1 MIWSATED
9 SNVSLKIP
17 EQFVPKKK
25 EQYCEVNIEVHTIKC
40 SDQSGPIA
48 AIGVGNCKMLL
59 NPFAVSD
66 GPYAAKWGMEWI
78 LSSADLVFFALW
90 ECSVHVLIICLAN

>member
-1 MIWSATED
+1 MYLSKFL
-9 SNVSLKIP
+9 NSLL
-17 EQFVPKKK
+17 KK
-25 EQYCEVNIEVHTIKC
+25 EQYCKVNIEVHTTKC

-78 LSSADLVFFALW
+78 LSSADLVFLAYG
-90 ECSVHVLIICLAN
+90 SVRFMC